1 MTAAPVT
8 AYSSAAAHLPDEYFL
23 GQIVSFTITEA
34 DVNLEDMRAE
44 LLTRGL
50 RDDTLK
56 KRLRHIDA
64 FKKASNEIATKFTK
78 FGDHQH
84 SVMVRP
90 VGQDSQESH
99 RHIVFERAV
108 FRVGQRRRVEHE
120 TIWRVMYDRGVRDRE
135 GNITNDSIAVEQQV
149 VPGLILEAEE
159 REWLEQTIGEEGER
173 LRERFEHYCTHLDSH
188 GVRTF
193 VRGYL
198 DLLGAINVKGG
209 NGGGGLYFVPQK
221 HADELRDL
229 ASFIQSVGSS
239 MHLIPLLD
247 IVDQREM
254 LADAFVA
261 DTLDELRA
269 LSIEMGKI
277 LDNPSRT
284 ITEDTYDAYV
294 SKAAELMTKAT
305 EYESLL
311 DRNLESANL
320 ELQVFRVKTLS
331 LSDRIRKPKSFGSSG
346 GK

>member
-1 MTAAPVT
+1 MSSVT
-8 AYSSAAAHLPDEYFL
+8 AYANAAADLPDEYFL

-34 DVNLEDMRAE
+34 DVNLEEMRE
-44 LLTRGL
+44 EVVKRGL
-50 RDDTLK
+50 REETLK
-56 KRLRHIDA
+56 RRLRHIDA
-64 FKKASNEIATKFTK
+64 FKKASNEIGTKFTK
-78 FGDHQH
+78 HPDHQN
-84 SVMVRP
+84 SIMVRP
-90 VGQDSQESH
+90 VGQDAQESH

-120 TIWRVMYDRGVRDRE
+120 TIWRIMYDRGARDRD
-135 GNITNDSIAVEQQV
+135 GNITNDSIHVEEQI
-149 VPGLILEAEE
+149 VPGLLLEPEE
-159 REWLEQTIGEEGER
+159 KTWIEETIGEDGEK

-198 DLLGAINVKGG
+198 GLLGAINVKGS
-209 NGGGGLYFVPQK
+209 GGGGLYFVPQK
-221 HADELRDL
+221 HAEELRDL
-229 ASFIQSVGSS
+229 AGLINSIGSN

-247 IVDQREM
+247 IVDQRDM
-254 LADAFVA
+254 LAEAFVA

-277 LDNPSRT
+277 LDNPTRT

-294 SKAAELMTKAT
+294 TKAATLMTKAS
-305 EYESLL
+305 EYEALL
-311 DRNLESANL
+311 DKTLDSANI

-331 LSDRIRKPKSFGSSG
+331 LASRVRKPKSFGSG

>member
-1 MTAAPVT
+1 MASSQVLAYANAA
-8 AYSSAAAHLPDEYFL
+8 SSLPDEYFL

-34 DVNLEDMRAE
+34 DVNLEQMRAE
-44 LLTRGL
+44 LIARGL
-50 RDDTLK
+50 REETLK
-56 KRLRHIDA
+56 KRLRPIDA
-64 FKKASNEIATKFTK
+64 FKKASNEIGTKFTK

-84 SVMVRP
+84 SLMVRP

-120 TIWRVMYDRGVRDRE
+120 TIWRIMYDRGVRDRD
-135 GNITNDSIAVEQQV
+135 GSIKDDSINVEEQI
-149 VPGLILEAEE
+149 VPGLLLEPEE
-159 REWLEQTIGEEGER
+159 RAWIEETIGEDGAK
-173 LRERFEHYCTHLDSH
+173 LRERFKHYCTHLDSH

-198 DLLGAINVKGG
+198 DLLGAINVKGS
-209 NGGGGLYFVPQK
+209 GGGGLYFVPQK

-229 ASFIQSVGSS
+229 MELIRSVGSS

-277 LDNPSRT
+277 LDSPSRT
-284 ITEDTYDAYV
+284 ITEDTYDSYV
-294 SKAAELMTKAT
+294 SKAADLMSKAT

-311 DRNLESANL
+311 DRNLESANV
-320 ELQVFRVKTLS
+320 ELQVFKVKTLS
-331 LSDRIRKPKSFGSSG
+331 LANRVRKPKSFGSG

>member
-1 MTAAPVT
+1 MSSVL
-8 AYSSAAAHLPDEYFL
+8 AYSNAAAELPDEYFL

-34 DVNLEDMRAE
+34 DVNLETMRDE
-44 LLTRGL
+44 LAARGL
-50 RDDTLK
+50 REDTLK

-64 FKKASNEIATKFTK
+64 FKKATNEIATKFTK
-78 FGDHQH
+78 FHDHQH
-84 SVMVRP
+84 SIMVRP
-90 VGQDSQESH
+90 VGQDAQESH

-120 TIWRVMYDRGVRDRE
+120 TIWRIMYDRGARDRD
-135 GNITNDSIAVEQQV
+135 GNIKDDSIHVEQQI
-149 VPGLILEAEE
+149 VPGLALEAEE
-159 REWLEQTIGEEGER
+159 KQWLEETIGEDGGK

-198 DLLGAINVKGG
+198 DLLGAINVKGS
-209 NGGGGLYFVPQK
+209 GGGGLYFVPQK
-221 HADELRDL
+221 HSAELRDL
-229 ASFIQSVGSS
+229 ADLIKSIGSH

-254 LADAFVA
+254 LAEAFVS

-294 SKAAELMTKAT
+294 SKAAELMTKAS

-311 DRNLESANL
+311 DRSLESANL
-320 ELQVFRVKTLS
+320 ELQVFKVKTLS
-331 LSDRIRKPKSFGSSG
+331 LADRIRKPKSFGSG

>member
-1 MTAAPVT
+1 MTSVS
-8 AYSSAAAHLPDEYFL
+8 AYADAAAGIPDEFFL

-34 DVNLEDMRAE
+34 DVNLEEMRDE
-44 LLTRGL
+44 VIKRGL
-50 RDDTLK
+50 REDTLK
-56 KRLRHIDA
+56 RRLRHIDA

-78 FGDHQH
+78 YPDHQN
-84 SVMVRP
+84 SIMVRP

-99 RHIVFERAV
+99 RHIVFERAI

-120 TIWRVMYDRGVRDRE
+120 TIWRIMYDRGVRDRE
-135 GNITNDSIAVEQQV
+135 GNITSDSIHVEEQV
-149 VPGLILEAEE
+149 VPGLLLEAEE
-159 REWLEQTIGEEGER
+159 KAWLAETIGENGEK
-173 LRERFEHYCTHLDSH
+173 LQERFQHYCTHLDSH

-198 DLLGAINVKGG
+198 DLLGAINVKGSS
-209 NGGGGLYFVPQK
+209 GGGLYFVPQK
-221 HADELRDL
+221 HAEELRDL
-229 ASFIQSVGSS
+229 AGLIKSIGSN

-254 LADAFVA
+254 LAEAFVA

-277 LDNPSRT
+277 LDNPTRT
-284 ITEDTYDAYV
+284 ITEDTYDTYV
-294 SKAAELMTKAT
+294 SKAASLMSKAQ
-305 EYESLL
+305 EYETML
-311 DRNLESANL
+311 DQTLDSANI

-331 LSDRIRKPKSFGSSG
+331 LASRVRKPKSFGSG